1 MLAQL
6 LHKTWSPQSSK
17 VFLVKS
23 LRVSGGSQDFWPCRL
38 GVLGCSFSC
47 MIGIWL
53 GVSQSPETRATR
65 PRVAHGAP
73 AQALQ
78 AVVGA
83 VRNARA
89 EYGVELGR
97 RIPARLLVA
106 QPELRAALAAELA
119 VLCSLAKLEPAQ
131 VRKGLWFQGFLG
143 FRVVGGTLN
152 PPKA

>member
-1 MLAQL
+1 
-6 LHKTWSPQSSK
+6 
-17 VFLVKS
+17 
-23 LRVSGGSQDFWPCRL
+23 
-38 GVLGCSFSC
+38 